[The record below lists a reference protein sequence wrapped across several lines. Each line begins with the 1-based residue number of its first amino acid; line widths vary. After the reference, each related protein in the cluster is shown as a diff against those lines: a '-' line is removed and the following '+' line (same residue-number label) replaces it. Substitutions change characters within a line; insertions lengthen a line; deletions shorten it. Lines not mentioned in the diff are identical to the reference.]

1 MRAWL
6 YREAAEAIGDQARVT
21 LRVGLK
27 GLVTTGEL
35 SRRTQQPGRSSV
47 AKLADRLHTEPAKL
61 KRAIATTIN

>member
-1 MRAWL
+1 
-6 YREAAEAIGDQARVT
+6 VT

-61 KRAIATTIN
+61 KRAIAATIN